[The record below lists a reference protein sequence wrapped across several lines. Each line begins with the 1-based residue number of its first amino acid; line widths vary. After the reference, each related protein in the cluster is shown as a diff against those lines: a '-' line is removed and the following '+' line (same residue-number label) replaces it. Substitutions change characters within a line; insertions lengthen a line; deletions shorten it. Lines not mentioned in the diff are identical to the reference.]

1 MGKDEEKKE
10 CEWRALSAPLA
21 APSASNRPPP
31 LVAASGPDTRVGWV
45 QAKLQKAFE
54 NMKGDKFTKAFN
66 DPEAT

>member
-10 CEWRALSAPLA
+10 CAYTPAASRAESLT
-21 APSASNRPPP
+21 SNHSPFC
-31 LVAASGPDTRVGWV
+31 VFAVSGPDTRVGWV

-66 DPEAT
+66 EPEAT